1 MHRVVCSARKEP
13 TVSVPDRIDPA
24 SRQALEAMLDEMP
37 GGINAITDL
46 ARRREVAASLDRQ
59 RRLESSPDLV
69 IENRTVPASAGHD
82 IPIRIYRPQ
91 GRTAQTPVV
100 FFIHGGGMVMGS
112 LDGGDRLAARLSK
125 ELDALVVSVDYRLA
139 PEHPYPAGLD
149 DCMDALRWTA
159 AHADRFGADA
169 RRLVV
174 FGGSAGGGL
183 ALATALRARDEGG
196 PRPLLVMA
204 PYPMIDPTGT
214 SDSTR
219 RLPDLGTWD
228 RANNA
233 EAWQWY
239 LGGRTADGYAA
250 PSLAGDLSGLPATF
264 IDVGTEDI
272 FLDESID
279 FARRLAAAGVPTEL
293 HVYPGAYHA
302 SEELAPE
309 APLSRT
315 ILATRTAAL
324 RRALDYYQENL

>member
-1 MHRVVCSARKEP
+1 M
-13 TVSVPDRIDPA
+13 SVPDRIDPA
-24 SRQALEAMLDEMP
+24 SRQALEVMLEQMP
-37 GGINAITDL
+37 GGINAIADL
-46 ARRREVAASLDRQ
+46 AQRREVAAGLDKQ
-59 RRLESSPDLV
+59 RRLESSVHLV
-69 IENRTVPASAGHD
+69 IENRTVPASAGHG

-91 GRTAQTPVV
+91 GQPAQRPVV

-112 LDGGDRLAARLSK
+112 LDGGDPLAARLSE
-125 ELDALVVSVDYRLA
+125 ELDALVVSVGYRLA

-149 DCMDALRWTA
+149 DCMEALRWTA
-159 AHADRFGADA
+159 AQAERLGADP

-174 FGGSAGGGL
+174 FGASAGGGL
-183 ALATALRARDEGG
+183 ALATSLRARDEDG

-219 RLPDLGTWD
+219 RLPALGTWD

-239 LGGRTADGYAA
+239 LSGRAADGYAA
-250 PSLAGDLSGLPATF
+250 PSLAEDLAGLPATF

-302 SEELAPE
+302 SEDLAPE

-324 RRALDYYQENL
+324 RRALDPYQENA